1 MASSL
6 RFFSTTLAD
15 PVYHSTTL
23 HRLGLLA
30 EGTGVMAT
38 LEDRSKT
45 TLGSVVPGKSNRT
58 TGFVDPH
65 LSLPR
70 FLSTGSRRYG

>member
-15 PVYHSTTL
+15 PVYHSTIL
-23 HRLGLLA
+23 HRVGLLA

-38 LEDRSKT
+38 LEDRRKT
-45 TLGSVVPGKSNRT
+45 TLGIRSARSPNPTSPTLGLHFS
-58 TGFVDPH
+58 D
-65 LSLPR
+65 
-70 FLSTGSRRYG
+70 

>member
-15 PVYHSTTL
+15 PVYHSTIL
-23 HRLGLLA
+23 HRAGLLA

-38 LEDRSKT
+38 LEDRRKT
-45 TLGSVVPGKSNRT
+45 TLGIRSAR
-58 TGFVDPH
+58 
-65 LSLPR
+65 
-70 FLSTGSRRYG
+70 